1 MRNFLLPTIATSS
14 GTVECYSTDHRRNT
28 QLASRFVVMKTRAR
42 PLMSEDVVCL
52 TEVRRSRRDWSK
64 EEIAYLERAAHFV
77 RKLGVSVETDHGVTD
92 EGEPWFVICDASS
105 DEVLVHF
112 CRIRRRYVAC
122 APFLE
127 SSLSGHVFAE
137 LIERLLDRHAAA
149 AALPAS
155 TNDDILPMHVY
166 QTLLRGPRQTAM
178 DQAECSRWRIED
190 VAPHSPRCEDA
201 KQELSI
207 TPLRSKCVGGRR
219 SQSGCE

>member
-1 MRNFLLPTIATSS
+1 
-14 GTVECYSTDHRRNT
+14 
-28 QLASRFVVMKTRAR
+28 
-42 PLMSEDVVCL
+42 MSEDVVSL
-52 TEVRRSRRDWSK
+52 TEVRRSRTDWSK

-127 SSLSGHVFAE
+127 SSLSGHVFAD
-137 LIERLLDRHAAA
+137 LIERFLDRHAAA
-149 AALPAS
+149 AALPACM
-155 TNDDILPMHVY
+155 TDDILPMHVH
-166 QTLLRGPRQTAM
+166 QTLLRGPRRTAM

-190 VAPHSPRCEDA
+190 VAWHSPRCEEA
-201 KQELSI
+201 KQDVSI
-207 TPLRSKCVGGRR
+207 TPLRSKCVDSRGRR